1 MARTN
6 SIKIANELLQ
16 AGKLDDAQKEYQRL
30 IELKPYFAWN
40 YYYLGQLFFKQGKW
54 QDAVTQYRQ
63 AIKLNPNSASLHNS
77 LAEALIQQGE
87 LDEAINYSQKAVF
100 LEPDLAIYHQN
111 LALAYEAK
119 LDFELAF
126 KTWKKIL
133 SLNPD
138 RLKAIQKI
146 SWLETDVARD
156 CVESGN
162 KLDREG
168 KIKEAVEFYRQA
180 LILNPQQPMPIYRTC
195 GNNLITLG
203 RFEEAEKIFKQ
214 LIKVYPELPDGYDGY
229 AAIANSLGHW
239 ELALKRWSEAI
250 FKFPDNIDFKLKK
263 GNTLVNLSRFDEAK
277 TVFKQLKEKYPD
289 RPHGYEAYARLIH
302 RLGDGELA
310 LKLWSEAVMKFP
322 KPIGFQVQKGNALIN
337 LSRFDEAEGV
347 FQQLIEKYPDRP
359 HGYERC
365 AALTHSLGDWEL
377 ALKRWSEAIAKF
389 PDNIDFQVQKG
400 NILINLSRF
409 DEAEAVFQQ
418 LIEKYPDRPHGYER
432 YAALTHSLGDWELA
446 LKRWSEAVVKFPK
459 NIGFQVQKGNILIN
473 LSRFNEAEAVFQQL
487 IEKYPDMPHGY
498 ERYAALTHSL
508 GDWELA
514 LKRWSEAILKFP
526 DNMGFQVHKGNALI
540 NLSRFNEAEAVFQ
553 QLIEEYPNQPRG
565 YEGYARVAQSFADW
579 ELARERWENAISHL
593 PDDINFR
600 FQKGNVLIKL
610 SRFDEAETVFQEI
623 IEQYPQH
630 YCGYD
635 GYGRV
640 ADSLADWEL
649 ALERWE
655 NAIAKLPQHFNFYLQ
670 KGDVLAN
677 LFRYEEAET
686 WWEKVIALYPDRH
699 EGLSKSAALARL
711 LGNREFALQRFEQT
725 IEKFPG
731 HIPAYC
737 EAAKESIAM
746 GRFAEAEETFL
757 QALQRNPN
765 DLTLLLQGGILAS
778 QQGSRELALE
788 RFERAIEFYHPQ
800 KAIDAY
806 ILAATELKYLGRDLE
821 AIAKYEQILSFHQQ
835 RGLYP
840 EVKLLGTGLTSI
852 QELGLLLDRLV
863 IKQPDS
869 VEDIVSLAKL
879 TDRILFFWRSNY
891 PAPVAKDAPSLLPKL
906 KILKELFSQVI
917 ATQEGCQESF
927 LLVLKHFNMAIQ
939 LLEEESQR
947 LNSSDWR
954 RVKLIRSEMPL
965 PLTDKLCFE
974 GLSSSARYVMGTDE
988 RVTKS
993 QVQATVKYLPELM
1006 DRDKEYFEAS
1016 VRKLSGSFKFKSR
1029 QTIEIFKDFIC
1040 DPPFGVAE
1048 GYIFNRYDRRISEQ
1062 FVKEFIGEKTTSSRE
1077 EVASADNYSQMA
1089 NTRATLEEIAIK
1101 KTALDNY
1108 YEDDVVFGLPV
1119 VSHIWGAYQNYAH
1132 LLLDQIPSLILY
1144 QKLNLSCPIFVPH
1157 ITDSHWEIFSLMNVP
1172 KEKILVKQE
1181 QKFKYFIL
1189 SHYQYDEDRIDFYRK
1204 LRESIVA
1211 KRSDI
1216 PSEYRARYVYISR
1229 RYSHRRPMVNEVEVE
1244 ELMASFGFSIV
1255 YAERLSFEEKAML
1268 MHHTSVLVG
1277 TIGAGLS
1284 SILMCHPNTT
1294 IVEIFP
1300 ELYILD
1306 RYFYPVSVLGEHN
1319 FYPLYCDKTIDG
1331 FEISIDKLKRVI
1343 TAILEGE

>member
-1 MARTN
+1 M
-6 SIKIANELLQ
+6 
-16 AGKLDDAQKEYQRL
+16 
-30 IELKPYFAWN
+30 
-40 YYYLGQLFFKQGKW
+40 
-54 QDAVTQYRQ
+54 
-63 AIKLNPNSASLHNS
+63 
-77 LAEALIQQGE
+77 
-87 LDEAINYSQKAVF
+87 
-100 LEPDLAIYHQN
+100 
-111 LALAYEAK
+111 
-119 LDFELAF
+119 
-126 KTWKKIL
+126 
-133 SLNPD
+133 
-138 RLKAIQKI
+138 
-146 SWLETDVARD
+146 
-156 CVESGN
+156 
-162 KLDREG
+162 
-168 KIKEAVEFYRQA
+168 
-180 LILNPQQPMPIYRTC
+180 
-195 GNNLITLG
+195 
-203 RFEEAEKIFKQ
+203 
-214 LIKVYPELPDGYDGY
+214 
-229 AAIANSLGHW
+229 
-239 ELALKRWSEAI
+239 
-250 FKFPDNIDFKLKK
+250 
-263 GNTLVNLSRFDEAK
+263 
-277 TVFKQLKEKYPD
+277 
-289 RPHGYEAYARLIH
+289 
-302 RLGDGELA
+302 
-310 LKLWSEAVMKFP
+310 
-322 KPIGFQVQKGNALIN
+322 GFQVHKGNALIN
-337 LSRFDEAEGV
+337 LSRFD
-347 FQQLIEKYPDRP
+347 
-359 HGYERC
+359 
-365 AALTHSLGDWEL
+365 
-377 ALKRWSEAIAKF
+377 
-389 PDNIDFQVQKG
+389 
-400 NILINLSRF
+400 
-409 DEAEAVFQQ
+409 
-418 LIEKYPDRPHGYER
+418 
-432 YAALTHSLGDWELA
+432 
-446 LKRWSEAVVKFPK
+446 
-459 NIGFQVQKGNILIN
+459 
-473 LSRFNEAEAVFQQL
+473 EAEAVFQQL

-526 DNMGFQVHKGNALI
+526 DNMGFQAH
-540 NLSRFNEAEAVFQ
+540 
-553 QLIEEYPNQPRG
+553 
-565 YEGYARVAQSFADW
+565 
-579 ELARERWENAISHL
+579 
-593 PDDINFR
+593 
-600 FQKGNVLIKL
+600 KGNVLIKL
-610 SRFDEAETVFQEI
+610 SRFDEAEAVFQEI
-623 IEQYPQH
+623 IEQYPAH

-746 GRFAEAEETFL
+746 GRFAEAEEKFL
-757 QALQRNPN
+757 QALQRNPSH
-765 DLTLLLQGGILAS
+765 LTALLQGGILAS
-778 QQGSRELALE
+778 QQGNRELALE

-840 EVKLLGTGLTSI
+840 EVTLLGTSLTSI
-852 QELGLLLDRLV
+852 RELGLLLDRLV
-863 IKQPDS
+863 IKQPDR

-879 TDRILFFWRSNY
+879 TDKILFYWRSSHL
-891 PAPVAKDAPSLLPKL
+891 APVAKDAPSLLPKL

-947 LNSSDWR
+947 LNSNEWR
-954 RVKLIRSEMPL
+954 RVKLIRSEIPL
-965 PLTDKLCFE
+965 PLTDKFCFE

-988 RVTKS
+988 PLTKS

-1016 VRKLSGSFKFKSR
+1016 VRKLSGSFKLKSR

-1089 NTRATLEEIAIK
+1089 NTRATLEEIAIR

-1319 FYPLYCDKTIDG
+1319 FYPLYCNQTLDG
-1331 FEISIDKLKRVI
+1331 FEISIDKLKKVI
-1343 TAILEGE
+1343 ATILEGQ